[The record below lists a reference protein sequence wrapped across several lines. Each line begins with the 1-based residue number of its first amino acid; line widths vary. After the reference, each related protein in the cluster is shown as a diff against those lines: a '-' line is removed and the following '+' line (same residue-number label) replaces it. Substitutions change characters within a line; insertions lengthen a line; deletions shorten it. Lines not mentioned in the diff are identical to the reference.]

1 MAYSKGWHS
10 VTRYAPILIGLQS
23 VDCINELV
31 PVANDEIITYFKTNR
46 NIIHILNM
54 RFIEINF
61 RVTTVLEIHEQA
73 VRDIID
79 KSFV

>member
-1 MAYSKGWHS
+1 MAFSKGLYNIAYID
-10 VTRYAPILIGLQS
+10 RLQF
-23 VDCINELV
+23 VDGINELV
-31 PVANDEIITYFKTNR
+31 PLANDEIITYFKTNR

-61 RVTTVLEIHEQA
+61 RVTTVLGIHGQA
-73 VRDIID
+73 VQDIID